1 MDIVIT
7 DIRVTASQQ
16 MVFKLLRAGI
26 KEIQSPVFGSNPNVS
41 VGIFAELADYISRK
55 RIFRTIG
62 IIPLNI
68 LMLGRQVTH
77 PTEIRPDPDSPF
89 PVLITGIDT
98 FFILSVVG
106 RQTFSCRGV
115 ECIKSV
121 VGAEDDE
128 VDARF
133 IQVKAELI
141 DAIAKNPSNG
151 ELDLDLLMIAKYFE
165 RIADHAVNIAEWVIF
180 AVTGVHK
187 GDKGL

>member
-77 PTEIRPDPDSPF
+77 PTEIRPDPDSPL

-121 VGAEDDE
+121 VGAEIERVGRSLKQGADAWNGKRVPFSE
-128 VDARF
+128 V
-133 IQVKAELI
+133 IAELPCLFI
-141 DAIAKNPSNG
+141 ETCQSPVPCT
-151 ELDLDLLMIAKYFE
+151 
-165 RIADHAVNIAEWVIF
+165 RP
-180 AVTGVHK
+180 
-187 GDKGL
+187 

>member
-26 KEIQSPVFGSNPNVS
+26 KEIQSPIFGSNPNVAI
-41 VGIFAELADYISRK
+41 GIFAELADYISRK

-62 IIPLNI
+62 IIPLDI

-77 PTEIRPDPDSPF
+77 STEISPDPNSPL
-89 PVLITGIDT
+89 PILITGIDT
-98 FFILSVVG
+98 FFILFVVG

-121 VGAEDDE
+121 VGAEIERVGRPLKQGADAWNGKRVPFSE
-128 VDARF
+128 V
-133 IQVKAELI
+133 IAELSRFLI
-141 DAIAKNPSNG
+141 EPCQSSVPCARP
-151 ELDLDLLMIAKYFE
+151 
-165 RIADHAVNIAEWVIF
+165 
-180 AVTGVHK
+180 
-187 GDKGL
+187 

>member
-26 KEIQSPVFGSNPNVS
+26 KEIQSSIFGSNPNVAI
-41 VGIFAELADYISRK
+41 GIFAELADYISRK

-62 IIPLNI
+62 IIPLDI

-77 PTEIRPDPDSPF
+77 STEISPDPNSPL
-89 PVLITGIDT
+89 PILITGIDT
-98 FFILSVVG
+98 FFILFVVG

-121 VGAEDDE
+121 VGAEIE
-128 VDARF
+128 RVGCSLKQGADARNGKRVPF
-133 IQVKAELI
+133 SEVIAEL
-141 DAIAKNPSNG
+141 PC
-151 ELDLDLLMIAKYFE
+151 LLIE
-165 RIADHAVNIAEWVIF
+165 PCQSPVPCTHP
-180 AVTGVHK
+180 
-187 GDKGL
+187 